1 MRLPIEGRDGGQ
13 LRLVVVEVGVEAVAI
28 VVERQIDTVKQEFAD
43 RLSAEDQVVDVGVG
57 SDEVRHVRRHIA
69 QSHIDPPLHI
79 WDGGET
85 RELLEI
91 DLIDLDSQLRRVRIG
106 VYPQRGI
113 LRASQLQI
121 SGDVL

>member
-1 MRLPIEGRDGGQ
+1 M
-13 LRLVVVEVGVEAVAI
+13 VEVGVEAVAI
-28 VVERQIDTVKQEFAD
+28 VVEGQVDTVKQEFAD
-43 RLSAEDQVVDVGVG
+43 RLPAEDQVVDVRIG

-79 WDGGET
+79 RDGSET

-106 VYPQRGI
+106 VYP
-113 LRASQLQI
+113 
-121 SGDVL
+121 

>member
-1 MRLPIEGRDGGQ
+1 M
-13 LRLVVVEVGVEAVAI
+13 VEVGVEAVAI
-28 VVERQIDTVKQEFAD
+28 VVEGQVDTVEQEFAD
-43 RLSAEDQVVDVGVG
+43 RLSAEDEVVDVRIG
-57 SDEVRHVRRHIA
+57 SDEERHVGGHIA

-79 WDGGET
+79 RDGSET

-91 DLIDLDSQLRRVRIG
+91 NLIDLDSQLRRVRIG

-121 SGDVL
+121 GGDVL